1 MFRTLFAKAVWLLL
15 FTLLCAVNLLHATRL
30 SGLIKDDEGVIL
42 PYAVITV
49 KGTSTGTSASAD
61 GSYFLELPEGNT
73 TITVSLM
80 GYKTVAKTIN
90 ISGKEQKLDFVLD
103 LEYESLSTVV
113 VTANAEDPAYQIM
126 RNVIANKSK
135 NAKKLKTFETDIY
148 LKGKLYIKNIPTKLF
163 GQEIDE
169 EGMIELRK
177 TLNLDSNNNGIIYFL
192 EQFTKYYYKA
202 PNKEFSK
209 VNAVKTS
216 GDPRGLGFATMPT
229 IIDVYE
235 NNVNLM
241 SGINP
246 RGFISP
252 AHTNAFQYYKFAFKG
267 SYEEDGQL
275 INKIEFWPKRTM
287 EPTFRGTLYV
297 ADGDWAFKQLEL
309 VLDKRAQIEN
319 VDTMILRQQ
328 YRKAQGGNWIIQQ
341 QVLYP
346 VINIFG
352 FGIAGDFLTNYTN
365 AKINEPIDEQVFKT
379 KLLSV
384 YDSNA
389 LSTAN
394 AYLDNNRPITL
405 TNEEV
410 KDYSFKD
417 STYKETVRKGDSL
430 YNSVQKAYDPVSIL
444 LTGPYYKKR
453 NNQLGIESLIGTIGF
468 NTVEGLVLGVN
479 PYWKHGLGGGD
490 SLNIT
495 WKNHYGFA
503 NKQFQSALHWNYLN
517 VDSSF
522 RGKSYNLWGI
532 AGREVAQINMPD
544 PVIPLLNTY
553 TSLFAGYNFMKLY
566 QATKV
571 QLGFNHNLGNGFS
584 WSFNANFEDRQRMDN
599 HTDFSFSK
607 KAKDHYT
614 PNNPDELPLFENHR
628 ALLLNLGVQY
638 QPGWKFIQ
646 YPDYKSG
653 ISSKAPVF
661 ELNYTKGVKGLLH
674 SKSDFDRW
682 QLSITDDVSMKL
694 QGLLRYRLSGGG
706 FLNKNYVGNPD
717 MFHLF
722 SNEVALAAPYL
733 KSFQTAPYF
742 SYSHI
747 PELYTQANAEWH
759 LNGFLTNKI
768 PGFKQLNWHLVLSG
782 NAFYTNPNMYY
793 AEYGIGLENI
803 GFKLFKFF
811 RVDYYAGKG
820 SLNKDW
826 RHGFRLG
833 ISMPMSMLAM

>member
-1 MFRTLFAKAVWLLL
+1 MYRSMLAKAGGLLVL
-15 FTLLCAVNLLHATRL
+15 ALLSTINLLYATRL
-30 SGLIKDDEGVIL
+30 SGIIKDEDGYTL
-42 PYAVITV
+42 SYAVITV
-49 KGTSTGTSASAD
+49 KGTNTGTSAAED
-61 GSYFLELPEGNT
+61 GSYFLDLPEGNA
-73 TITVSLM
+73 IIVVSLM
-80 GYKTVAKTIN
+80 GYKTASKTIN
-90 ISGKEQKLDFVLD
+90 ISGKEQIFDFT
-103 LEYESLSTVV
+103 LELEHESLSAVV
-113 VTANAEDPAYQIM
+113 VKADAEDPAYRIM
-126 RNVIANKSK
+126 RQVIANKAK
-135 NAKKLKTFETDIY
+135 NSKKLKTFETDIY
-148 LKGKLYIKNIPTKLF
+148 LKGKLYIKELPKKLF

-169 EGMIELRK
+169 ASMKELQRS
-177 TLNLDSNNNGIIYFL
+177 LNLDSNNNGILYFL

-202 PNKEFSK
+202 PNKEFNK

-216 GDPRGLGFATMPT
+216 GDPRGLGFATMPS
-229 IIDVYE
+229 IINVYE

-267 SYEEDGQL
+267 SYMEGDDL
-275 INKIEFWPKRTM
+275 INKIEFWPKRTL

-297 ADGDWAFKQLEL
+297 VDEDWAFKQLEL

-328 YRKAQGGNWIIQQ
+328 YRKAEGGNWIIQQ

-346 VINIFG
+346 VIKILG

-365 AKINEPIDEQVFKT
+365 AKINEPINEDIFKT
-379 KLLSV
+379 KLITV

-389 LSTAN
+389 LSAGNT
-394 AYLDNNRPITL
+394 YLNDNRPVTL
-405 TNEEV
+405 SKEEV

-417 STYKETVRKGDSL
+417 STYTEMVRKADSL
-430 YNSVQKAYDPVSIL
+430 YNSTQKVFDPMSIL
-444 LTGPYYKKR
+444 LTGAYYKKR
-453 NNQLGIESLIGTIGF
+453 NNQIGIESLIGTIGF
-468 NTVEGLVLGVN
+468 NTVEGLVLGLN

-503 NKQFQSALHWNYLN
+503 NKQFQSALHWTYLN
-517 VDSSF
+517 VDSTF
-522 RGKSYNLWGI
+522 KGKSYKFWGI
-532 AGREVAQINMPD
+532 AGRQAGQINMPD

-571 QLGFNHNLGNGFS
+571 QLGFEHQLGNGFS
-584 WSFNANFEDRQRMDN
+584 WTFNANFEDRERMEN

-607 KAKDHYT
+607 KAKQRYT
-614 PNNPDELPLFENHR
+614 PNNPDELPGFENHR
-628 ALLLNLGVQY
+628 AFILSLGVQY
-638 QPGWKFIQ
+638 QPGWKFVQ
-646 YPDYKSG
+646 YPNYKSG
-653 ISSKAPVF
+653 IASTAPVF
-661 ELNYTKGVKGLLH
+661 ELNYTKGVRGILD

-682 QLSITDDVSMKL
+682 QLGISDDVSMKL

-706 FLNKNYVGNPD
+706 FLNSNYVGNPD

-742 SYSHI
+742 TYSHI
-747 PELYTQANAEWH
+747 PKAYAQANAEWH

-768 PGFKQLNWHLVLSG
+768 PGFRKLNWHLVLSG
-782 NAFYTNPNMYY
+782 NAFYTNRDMYY

-803 GFKLFKFF
+803 GFKFFKVF
-811 RVDYYAGKG
+811 RIDYYAGKG
-820 SLNKDW
+820 SLNNDW

-833 ISMPMSMLAM
+833 VSIPMSMLSM

>member
-1 MFRTLFAKAVWLLL
+1 MPKPVFAKAGWLLL
-15 FTLLCAVNLLHATRL
+15 FSFFCSVNFLYATRL
-30 SGLIKDDEGVIL
+30 SGIIKDDEGAIL

-49 KGTSTGTSASAD
+49 KGTNTGTSASAD

-73 TITVSLM
+73 TLTVSLM

-90 ISGKEQKLDFVLD
+90 ISGKTQQLDFILD

-113 VTANAEDPAYQIM
+113 VKANAEDPAYQIM
-126 RNVIANKSK
+126 RNVIANKSR

-163 GQEIDE
+163 GKEIDE
-169 EGMIELRK
+169 EGVNELRK

-202 PNKEFSK
+202 PNKEFNK

-216 GDPRGLGFATMPT
+216 GDPRGLGFATMPA
-229 IIDVYE
+229 IIDVYA

-267 SYEEDGQL
+267 AYEEEGQY

-297 ADGDWAFKQLEL
+297 VDGDWAFKQLEL
-309 VLDKRAQIEN
+309 ILDKRAQIDN

-328 YRKAQGGNWIIQQ
+328 YRKAEGGNWIIQQ

-352 FGIAGDFLTNYTN
+352 FGIAGDFLTNYTH
-365 AKINEPIDEQVFKT
+365 AKINAPIDEQVFKT

-389 LSTAN
+389 LSNAN
-394 AYLDNNRPITL
+394 TYLDHNRPITL

-410 KDYSFKD
+410 KDYTFKD
-417 STYKETVRKGDSL
+417 STYQERVKYEDSL
-430 YNSVQKAYDPVSIL
+430 YHSVQKVYDPMSVL
-444 LTGPYYKKR
+444 LTGAYYKKR
-453 NNQLGIESLIGTIGF
+453 NNQLGIESLISTIGF

-490 SLNIT
+490 SLKIT
-495 WKNHYGFA
+495 WRNHYGFA
-503 NKQFQSALHWNYLN
+503 NKQFQSSLHWNYLN
-517 VDSSF
+517 VASGF
-522 RGKSYNLWGI
+522 KGRSYDFWGI
-532 AGREVAQINMPD
+532 AGREVVPVNMPD
-544 PVIPLLNTY
+544 PVLPLLNTY

-566 QATKV
+566 QATKL
-571 QLGFNHNLGNGFS
+571 QLGFNHKLGNGFS
-584 WSFNANFEDRQRMDN
+584 WSFNANFEDRQAMEN

-607 KAKDHYT
+607 KAKERYT
-614 PNNPDELPLFENHR
+614 PNNPEELPVFENHK
-628 ALLLNLGVQY
+628 AFILNLSVQY

-646 YPDYKSG
+646 YPGYRAG
-653 ISSKAPVF
+653 IASTAPAF
-661 ELNYTKGVKGLLH
+661 DLNYTKGIKGVLG
-674 SKSDFDRW
+674 SKSDFDLW
-682 QLSITDDVSMKL
+682 QFAITDDVPMKL
-694 QGLLRYRLSGGG
+694 QGALRYRLNVGGY
-706 FLNKNYVGNPD
+706 LNKNYVGNPD

-722 SNEVALAAPYL
+722 SNQVALATPYL

-742 SYSHI
+742 TYSHI
-747 PELYTQANAEWH
+747 PKLYTQANAEWH

-768 PGFKQLNWHLVLSG
+768 PGFKKLNWNLVLSG
-782 NAFYTNPNMYY
+782 NAFYTDPQMYY

-803 GFKLFKFF
+803 GFKFF
-811 RVDYYAGKG
+811 RFFRIDYYAGKG

-826 RHGFRLG
+826 RYGLRVG
-833 ISMPMSMLAM
+833 INMPMSMLAM